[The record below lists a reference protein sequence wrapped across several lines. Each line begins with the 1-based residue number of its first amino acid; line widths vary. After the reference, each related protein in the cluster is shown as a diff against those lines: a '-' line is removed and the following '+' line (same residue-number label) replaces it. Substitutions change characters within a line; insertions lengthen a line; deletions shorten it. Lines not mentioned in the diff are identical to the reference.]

1 MVFKSEPKIH
11 AEPPKDSQNRWKKLP
26 KKIRGNKNIIVFKME
41 KSALNWNGIVKI
53 ICKMALQT
61 NENTLAAHFSFSLP
75 LSLSMFSIVIIWYAY
90 KSKSISTT
98 VNWQNKRHS
107 HTRTAYADRHSRQI
121 DKYTQTA
128 KESERDHSPWSKK
141 CISKRANKRTFAH
154 T

>member
-26 KKIRGNKNIIVFKME
+26 KKIRANKNIIVFKME

-53 ICKMALQT
+53 TCKMALQT

-75 LSLSMFSIVIIWYAY
+75 LLLSMFSIVIIWYAY

-121 DKYTQTA
+121 DKYTRTA